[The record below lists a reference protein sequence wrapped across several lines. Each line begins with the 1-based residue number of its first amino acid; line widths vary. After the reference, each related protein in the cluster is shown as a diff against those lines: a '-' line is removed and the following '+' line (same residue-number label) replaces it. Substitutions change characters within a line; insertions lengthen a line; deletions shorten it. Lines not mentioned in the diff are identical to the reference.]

1 MNKSKSK
8 ITSHIHVRIA
18 KLAQQAF
25 DADLI
30 LQCSRTPDNTYLIR
44 RTGEIAP
51 TEHNAI
57 STGVILLSLLG
68 IADSRIA
75 E

>member
-1 MNKSKSK
+1 MSKSKSK
-8 ITSHIHVRIA
+8 ITSHVHARIA

-25 DADLI
+25 DVGLI
-30 LQCSRTPDNTYLIR
+30 VQCSRTPESTYLIR
-44 RTGEIAP
+44 KTGEIAP

-68 IADSRIA
+68 IA